1 MNGRRFIAVSQSAGA
16 GQDGGARRFP
26 PPVD

>member
-1 MNGRRFIAVSQSAGA
+1 MNGRRIIAVSQSAGP
-16 GQDGGARRFP
+16 GQDGGAHRFP